1 MQPAT
6 LYEQLG
12 VPADADAATLRR
24 AYRRL
29 AMRFHPDRCGDGGAR
44 MVAINEAWE
53 VLSDPGRRLA
63 YDLTIDIRP
72 VPSGPGSP
80 GSNGRR
86 RDGAGPTASEATTH
100 PGPDVAD
107 PTVHMTRKEA
117 WLGGVRVQMARLTAE
132 AGRSTA
138 LALALRRR
146 GRPRAVY
153 DAQVDAI
160 VAFVADRPQE
170 RTRVARLA
178 GAAPLDLGLAAALV
192 GLRAFAL
199 RLVGRAAVG
208 YLSEAEQVQAEMVDR
223 MWDTLAHGVPHEL
236 ALALGGNPHLGRQA

>member
-1 MQPAT
+1 VQPAT

-12 VPADADAATLRR
+12 VAVDADAATLRR
-24 AYRRL
+24 AYRLL
-29 AMRFHPDRCGDGGAR
+29 AKRFHPDRCGDGGAR
-44 MVAINEAWE
+44 MVALNEAWE
-53 VLSDPGRRLA
+53 VLSDPGRRRA
-63 YDLTIDIRP
+63 YDLTIDSRP
-72 VPSGPGSP
+72 AHSRAGTTRPNGPGP
-80 GSNGRR
+80 AAAPPPR
-86 RDGAGPTASEATTH
+86 
-100 PGPDVAD
+100 PDVAD
-107 PTVHMTRKEA
+107 SSLHLTRKEA

-153 DAQVDAI
+153 DAQIDTI
-160 VAFVADRPQE
+160 VAFVADRVQE

-178 GAAPLDLGLAAALV
+178 GAAPLDLGLAAAMV

-199 RLVGRAAVG
+199 RLVRRAAIG
-208 YLSEAEQVQAEMVDR
+208 QLSESEEVQAEMVDR

-236 ALALGGNPHLGRQA
+236 ALALGGSPHLGRRT